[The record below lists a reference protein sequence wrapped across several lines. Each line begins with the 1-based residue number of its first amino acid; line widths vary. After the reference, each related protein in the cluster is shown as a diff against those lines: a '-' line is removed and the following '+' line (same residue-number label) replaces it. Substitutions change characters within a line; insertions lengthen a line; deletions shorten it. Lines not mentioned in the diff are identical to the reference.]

1 MPKNKIKNKDSDK
14 LINQI
19 AKILNV
25 TPKVLIKK
33 NDFSK
38 FDEWDSLKH
47 LEIITQIEK
56 TKNNKLK
63 KVKNL
68 SEITS
73 LKKILSLIKD

>member
-33 NDFSK
+33 NNFSK

>member
-56 TKNNKLK
+56 TKNNNLK

>member
-1 MPKNKIKNKDSDK
+1 VPKNKIKNKDSDK